1 MFTKKLT
8 QKRENIG
15 LIDLFNLKILNV
27 MKLKIHSIHFDT
39 DIKLEKFIQEKLN
52 KVERFVNKIIDA
64 EVYLKLD
71 HNKSNVKDKIAEIK
85 IKLPGKTVFAEERSM
100 MFEESIELASDSI
113 VRQVKK
119 HKEKIRK

>member
-1 MFTKKLT
+1 
-8 QKRENIG
+8 
-15 LIDLFNLKILNV
+15 

-119 HKEKIRK
+119 HKEKIKK

>member
-1 MFTKKLT
+1 
-8 QKRENIG
+8 
-15 LIDLFNLKILNV
+15 

-39 DIKLEKFIQEKLN
+39 DVKLEKFIQEKLN
-52 KVERFVNKIIDA
+52 KVDRFVNKIIDA

-119 HKEKIRK
+119 HKEKIKK

>member
-1 MFTKKLT
+1 
-8 QKRENIG
+8 
-15 LIDLFNLKILNV
+15 